1 MSKATR
7 HTDTPAT
14 SIKIFHGP
22 QHPGVTGNMS
32 MELDL
37 DGETIVKAV
46 THVGYLHRGFE
57 KLVERRTLIQAFTIV
72 CRICVPEP
80 DPNEE
85 NFARGIE
92 ELAGL
97 EISERAKFI
106 RVMVL
111 ELARLQA
118 HYLWLAGQGGSIGHE
133 VVPQWAVGE
142 RDFILDLFEAL
153 SGGRV
158 YHMYIYPGGV
168 KRDLPEGLLERLSD
182 LLDRLEQRLPEYDRV
197 FFDNAAVRKRLQNVG
212 VVDADE
218 AIVNG
223 YCGPVLRG
231 CGIAR
236 DVRRDAPYLV
246 YDQLEFDI
254 PTETGCDAYARAL
267 VRRAEMYQSIRIL
280 RQVIARMP
288 PGEFQC
294 KLPRH
299 HKFRLPKAE
308 TYVQTESAR
317 GAFGYFMAGDGTE
330 YLRRLQVRGPSIVH
344 GFTLLEPLLVGAQLS
359 DVALIMNSLGICPP
373 EIER

>member
-1 MSKATR
+1 MSSPSTS
-7 HTDTPAT
+7 DT
-14 SIKIFHGP
+14 IKIFHGP

-57 KLVERRTLIQAFTIV
+57 KLIERRTLIQAFTIV

-85 NFARGIE
+85 NLARGIE

-97 EISERAKFI
+97 RISERAKYI
-106 RVMVL
+106 RVLVL

-118 HYLWLAGQGGSIGHE
+118 HYLWMAGQGGSIGHE
-133 VVPQWAVGE
+133 IVPQWAVGE
-142 RDFILDLFEAL
+142 RDYILDLFEEL
-153 SGGRV
+153 TGGRI

-168 KRDLPEGLLERLSD
+168 KRDLPPGFLERLGA
-182 LLDRLEQRLPEYDRV
+182 LLDRLERQLPEYDRI
-197 FFDNAAVRKRLQNVG
+197 FFDNAVVRKRLQGVG
-212 VVDADE
+212 VVEREE
-218 AIVNG
+218 AIGNG
-223 YCGPVLRG
+223 YAGPVIRA
-231 CGIAR
+231 CGIPR
-236 DVRRDAPYLV
+236 DLRRDNPYLV
-246 YDQLEFDI
+246 YDQLDFDV
-254 PTETGCDAYARAL
+254 PTQTGGDAYARAL
-267 VRRAEMYQSIRIL
+267 VRRAEMDQSIRIL
-280 RQVIARMP
+280 RQVVAAMP
-288 PGEFQC
+288 EGEIQC

-299 HKFRLPKAE
+299 HKFTLPKAE

-317 GAFGYFMAGDGTE
+317 GAFGFFMAGDGTE

-344 GFTLLEPLLVGAQLS
+344 AFTLLERLLVGAQLA

>member
-1 MSKATR
+1 MS
-7 HTDTPAT
+7 DV
-14 SIKIFHGP
+14 IKIFHGP

-32 MELDL
+32 LELDL
-37 DGETIVKAV
+37 DGETIVRAV

-85 NFARGIE
+85 NLARGIE

-106 RVMVL
+106 RVLVL

-118 HYLWLAGQGGSIGHE
+118 HLLWMAGQGGSIGHE
-133 VVPQWAVGE
+133 VVPQWAIGE
-142 RDFILDLFEAL
+142 RDYILDLFEEL
-153 SGGRV
+153 TGGRV

-168 KRDLPEGLLERLSD
+168 RRDLPDGF
-182 LLDRLEQRLPEYDRV
+182 LDRVAAVLDQLEARLPEYDRI
-197 FFDNAAVRKRLQNVG
+197 FFENAGVKKRLQGIG
-212 VVDADE
+212 VVSAEDA
-218 AIVNG
+218 VGNG
-223 YCGPVLRG
+223 YSGPVIRG
-231 CGIAR
+231 SGIAR
-236 DVRRDAPYLV
+236 DVRRDTPYLV

-254 PTETGCDAYARAL
+254 PTQSAGDAYARAL
-267 VRRAEMYQSIRIL
+267 VRRTEMDQSIRIL
-280 RQVIARMP
+280 RQVIERMP
-288 PGEFQC
+288 PGEIQC

-299 HKFRLPKAE
+299 HKFTLPKAE

-317 GAFGYFMAGDGTE
+317 GAFGYYLAGDGSE

-344 GFTLLEPLLVGAQLS
+344 AFTLLERLLVGAQLS

>member
-1 MSKATR
+1 MSETIR
-7 HTDTPAT
+7 
-14 SIKIFHGP
+14 IFHGP

-32 MELDL
+32 MELEL
-37 DGETIVKAV
+37 DGETIVEAK

-57 KLVERRTLIQAFTIV
+57 KLIERRTAIQAFTIV

-92 ELAGL
+92 ELVGL
-97 EISERAKFI
+97 EISERAQYI
-106 RVMVL
+106 RVIVL

-118 HYLWLAGQGGSIGHE
+118 HFLWLAGQGASIGHE
-133 VVPQWAVGE
+133 VVPQWVIGE
-142 RDFILDLFEAL
+142 RDYILDLFEEL

-168 KRDLPEGLLERLSD
+168 KRDLPDGFLERLVSLVD
-182 LLDRLEQRLPEYDRV
+182 ELEQRLPEYDRI
-197 FFDNAAVRKRLQNVG
+197 FFDNAAVKRRLQGVG
-212 VVDADE
+212 VVDRDE
-218 AIVNG
+218 ALTNG
-223 YCGPVLRG
+223 YVGPVIRG

-246 YDQLEFDI
+246 YDQLDFDI

-267 VRRAEMYQSIRIL
+267 VRRGEMIQSLRIL
-280 RQVIARMP
+280 RQVAERMP
-288 PGEFQC
+288 ADGPIRC
-294 KLPRH
+294 KLPGHR
-299 HKFRLPKAE
+299 RLKIPPAE
-308 TYVQTESAR
+308 TYIQSESAR
-317 GAFGYFMAGDGTE
+317 GAFGYFMAGDGSE
-330 YLRRLQVRGPSIVH
+330 HLRRLQVRGPSLIH
-344 GFTLLEPLLVGAQLS
+344 GFTLLERMLVGAQLA

>member
-1 MSKATR
+1 MS
-7 HTDTPAT
+7 DT
-14 SIKIFHGP
+14 IRVFHGP

-32 MELDL
+32 VELEL
-37 DGETIVKAV
+37 DGETIVSAR

-57 KLVERRTLIQAFTIV
+57 KLIERRTIPQAFTIV

-97 EISERAKFI
+97 EISERAAYL
-106 RVMVL
+106 RVAVL

-118 HYLWLAGQGGSIGHE
+118 HLLWLAGQGASIGHE
-133 VVPQWAVGE
+133 VVPQWAVGD
-142 RDFILDLFEAL
+142 RDYILEFFEAL

-168 KRDLPEGLLERLSD
+168 KREPPEGFAEQLVGLVELIER
-182 LLDRLEQRLPEYDRV
+182 RLPEYDRI
-197 FFDNAAVRKRLQNVG
+197 FFDNAGVRKRLRGVG
-212 VVDADE
+212 IVDRDE
-218 AIVNG
+218 ALENG
-223 YCGPVLRG
+223 YAGPVVRG

-246 YDQLEFDI
+246 YDRLEFEV
-254 PTETGCDAYARAL
+254 PTEQGCDAYARAL
-267 VRRAEMYQSIRIL
+267 VRRAEMIESLRIL
-280 RQVIARMP
+280 RQVASDLPSSGPI
-288 PGEFQC
+288 QC
-294 KLPRH
+294 KLPPHR
-299 HKFRLPKAE
+299 KFKLPRGE
-308 TYVQTESAR
+308 TYVQSESAR
-317 GAFGYFMAGDGTE
+317 GAFGYFMVGDGSE
-330 YLRRLQVRGPSIVH
+330 YLRRLQVRGPSLVQA
-344 GFTLLEPLLVGAQLS
+344 FTLLERVLVGAQLS

>member
-1 MSKATR
+1 MSGI
-7 HTDTPAT
+7 
-14 SIKIFHGP
+14 IKIFHGP

-57 KLVERRTLIQAFTIV
+57 KLIERRTAIQAFTIV

-92 ELAGL
+92 ELMGL

-106 RVMVL
+106 RVMIL

-118 HYLWLAGQGGSIGHE
+118 HLLWLAGQGGSIGHDI
-133 VVPQWAVGE
+133 VPQWAIGE
-142 RDFILDLFEAL
+142 RDYILDLFEEIT
-153 SGGRV
+153 GGRV

-168 KRDLPEGLLERLSD
+168 KHDLPDGALERLHT
-182 LLDRLEQRLPEYDRV
+182 LLDTLESRLPEYDRI
-197 FFDNAAVRKRLQNVG
+197 FFDNAGVKKRLRHVG

-218 AIVNG
+218 AIRHG
-223 YCGPVLRG
+223 YSGPVIRG

-246 YDQLEFDI
+246 YDQLAFDV

-280 RQVIARMP
+280 RQVIDKIP
-288 PGEFQC
+288 SGEIQC
-294 KLPRH
+294 RLPRH
-299 HKFRLPKAE
+299 RRLVLPKAE
-308 TYVQTESAR
+308 TYIQSESAR
-317 GAFGYFMAGDGTE
+317 GAFGYFMVGDGTPF
-330 YLRRLQVRGPSIVH
+330 LRRLHVRGPSIVH
-344 GFTLLEPLLVGAQLS
+344 AFTLLEKLLVGAQLS

>member
-1 MSKATR
+1 MSEV
-7 HTDTPAT
+7 
-14 SIKIFHGP
+14 IKIFQGP

-57 KLVERRTLIQAFTIV
+57 KLIERRTVIQAFTIV

-85 NFARGIE
+85 NFARGVE

-97 EISERAKFI
+97 QISERAQYI
-106 RVMVL
+106 RVMIL

-118 HYLWLAGQGGSIGHE
+118 HLLWLAGQGGSIGHE

-142 RDFILDLFEAL
+142 RDYILDFFEEIT
-153 SGGRV
+153 GGRV

-168 KRDLPEGLLERLSD
+168 KRDLPDGV
-182 LLDRLEQRLPEYDRV
+182 LDRLGGYLDELEQRLTEYDRI
-197 FFDNAAVRKRLQNVG
+197 FFDNAAVKKRLQGVG
-212 VVDADE
+212 VVNRDE
-218 AIVNG
+218 ALPNG
-223 YCGPVLRG
+223 YAGPVVRG
-231 CGIAR
+231 CGIRR
-236 DVRRDAPYLV
+236 DVRKDAPYLV
-246 YDQLEFDI
+246 YDQLAFDI
-254 PTETGCDAYARAL
+254 PTQTGCDAYARAL
-267 VRRAEMYQSIRIL
+267 VRRAEMDQSIRIL
-280 RQVIARMP
+280 RQVIAKMP
-288 PGEFQC
+288 AGETHCRLPGHRRF
-294 KLPRH
+294 K
-299 HKFRLPKAE
+299 LPKAE

-317 GAFGYFMAGDGTE
+317 GAFGYYLAGDGSE
-330 YLRRLQVRGPSIVH
+330 KLRRLQVRGPSLVQA
-344 GFTLLEPLLVGAQLS
+344 FTLLERILVGAQLS

>member
-1 MSKATR
+1 MS
-7 HTDTPAT
+7 DV
-14 SIKIFHGP
+14 IKIFHGP

-37 DGETIVKAV
+37 DGETIVRAV

-85 NFARGIE
+85 NLARGIE

-97 EISERAKFI
+97 DIRERAKFI
-106 RVMVL
+106 RVLVL

-118 HYLWLAGQGGSIGHE
+118 HLLWMAGQGGSIGHE
-133 VVPQWAVGE
+133 VVPQWAIGE
-142 RDFILDLFEAL
+142 RDYILDLFEEL
-153 SGGRV
+153 TGGRV

-168 KRDLPEGLLERLSD
+168 RRDLPVGF
-182 LLDRLEQRLPEYDRV
+182 LDRVSAVLDQLEARLPEYDRI
-197 FFDNAAVRKRLQNVG
+197 FFENAGVKKRLQGVG
-212 VVDADE
+212 VVSAEDA
-218 AIVNG
+218 VGNG
-223 YCGPVLRG
+223 YSGPVIRG

-254 PTETGCDAYARAL
+254 PTQSAGDAYARAL
-267 VRRAEMYQSIRIL
+267 VRRAEMDQSIRIL
-280 RQVIARMP
+280 RQVIERMP
-288 PGEFQC
+288 PGEIQC

-299 HKFRLPKAE
+299 HKFTLPKAE

-317 GAFGYFMAGDGTE
+317 GAFGYYLAGDGSE

-344 GFTLLEPLLVGAQLS
+344 AFTLLERLLVGAQLS